1 MGQHRTEDLSGDRE
15 PLCQELAAHLLLPVR
30 ARQQLQRGQLV
41 RDRAAE
47 VDAAAQRRE
56 PSDDLPGPPYPPD
69 SEPAPEQR
77 RQRAHDQQHL
87 VRARRQT
94 PLRDA
99 GGERGPRRDAHGA
112 STATIDVGL
121 FSTADADV
129 GAAEVAGAGHADLA
143 ALRAAR
149 DRGAAMEAMASGA
162 ASVALALHA
171 EGRLDGVLAV
181 GGSGGSSVASRA
193 MRALPLGGAE
203 TAGLHDGLG

>member
-1 MGQHRTEDLSGDRE
+1 M
-15 PLCQELAAHLLLPVR
+15 
-30 ARQQLQRGQLV
+30 
-41 RDRAAE
+41 
-47 VDAAAQRRE
+47 
-56 PSDDLPGPPYPPD
+56 
-69 SEPAPEQR
+69 
-77 RQRAHDQQHL
+77 
-87 VRARRQT
+87 
-94 PLRDA
+94 RDA

-112 STATIDVGL
+112 STVTIDVGL